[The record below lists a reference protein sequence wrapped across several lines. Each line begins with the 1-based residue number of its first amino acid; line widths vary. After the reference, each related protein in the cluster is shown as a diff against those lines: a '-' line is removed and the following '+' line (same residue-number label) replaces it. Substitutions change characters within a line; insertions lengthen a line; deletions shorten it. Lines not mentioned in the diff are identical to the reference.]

1 MDERLRR
8 VGFETRDFGRC
19 RDARGVVERA
29 LSLLAEI
36 LEAPSGSGFAVEETR
51 LSRVARIGDDRALA
65 VLPLPAPPDSPL
77 TALLEGAG
85 IIQVADA
92 ATAGDALPAAWRGD
106 VAGPLLAVAC
116 GDSSGRTRAVLR
128 LGGRVD
134 RPFDDDEREIARIVA
149 AHAGEAL
156 LTIEIAKQLRIAEQS
171 MRQLVEQSLA
181 GICLIQDER
190 LLYAN
195 PRMAEMLGLSVDEAG
210 TLFGRAILDF
220 VHPEDHG
227 RLRVTARRRE
237 AGAPVPERDEIR
249 LLRADGAIVWAEFL
263 VTLVEHDERP
273 ALLVHAAD
281 VSARRRAEEERE
293 QFEARFL
300 QAQKMEA
307 IGRLAGGVAHDF
319 NNLLMAIS
327 GHTELLARR
336 TPPEHHRHLDHIRKA
351 TEQAAG
357 LTRQLLA
364 FSRKQELQIETVS
377 LNDVVTATHKLL
389 RRIIGEDVSLQ
400 LELDPATFPVRADP
414 ALVGQVLMNLAVNA
428 RDAMPQGGTLT
439 IQTANVELGRPP
451 AGVPAL
457 PPGPYAQL
465 SVIDTG
471 VGMTEDVLDRLFEP
485 FFSTKERGKGTG
497 LGLAM
502 VYGTVKQTG
511 GHIGVESELGKG
523 TAFRLYFPRVAR
535 DAQETTTSD
544 VPRSAARGSETIL
557 AVEDEAEVRDLIA
570 SMLEGLGYRVLA
582 ARDSSAAL
590 LASRE
595 HGGPIDLLLTDVVL
609 PGMSGPALSHIL
621 TSQRS
626 ELRVLYVSGYLE
638 GSGPGHGIPED
649 AVLLHKP
656 FSLEDLAAT
665 VRRVLDGGRP
675 EGQAPLRL
683 RPSG

>member
-1 MDERLRR
+1 MDERLLR

-19 RDARGVVERA
+19 RDARAVGERA
-29 LSLLAEI
+29 LALLAEV
-36 LEAPSGSGFAVEETR
+36 LGTTAGGFFLLA
-51 LSRVARIGDDRALA
+51 DDRLTGVAHQGDHRPA
-65 VLPLPAPPDSPL
+65 AELPLPAAMGSPL
-77 TALLEGAG
+77 AALLERGET
-85 IIQVADA
+85 ISVADA
-92 ATAGDALPAAWRGD
+92 ADEALPPAWREGPG
-106 VAGPLLAVAC
+106 GPLLAVAC
-116 GDSSGRTRAVLR
+116 ADSAGATRAVLCLR
-128 LGGRVD
+128 RGERA
-134 RPFDDDEREIARIVA
+134 FDAQEGEIARLVA
-149 AHAGEAL
+149 AHAAEAL
-156 LTIEIAKQLRIAEQS
+156 LAIEITKQLRAAEQS

-181 GICLIQDER
+181 GICLIQDQR
-190 LLYAN
+190 ALYAN
-195 PRMAEMLGLSVDEAG
+195 PRMAEMLGLPAAEAG
-210 TLFGRAILDF
+210 SLFGREILDF
-220 VHPEDHG
+220 IHPDDHG

-249 LLRADGAIVWAEFL
+249 LLRRDGGTLWAESL
-263 VTLVEHDERP
+263 VTIVEHDERP

-281 VSARRRAEEERE
+281 VSARRRAEEERG

-364 FSRKQELQIETVS
+364 FSRKQELQIETVR

-389 RRIIGEDVSLQ
+389 RRIIGEDVALQ
-400 LELDPATFPVRADP
+400 LQLDPATLPVRADP
-414 ALVGQVLMNLAVNA
+414 ALIGQVLMNLAVNA

-439 IQTANVELGRPP
+439 IATANVDLAP
-451 AGVPAL
+451 APAQAPAL
-457 PPGPYAQL
+457 PAGPYSRL

-471 VGMTEDVLDRLFEP
+471 VGMSEEVLDRLFEP

-502 VYGTVKQTG
+502 VYGTMKQTG
-511 GHIGVESELGKG
+511 GHIAVQSEVGKG
-523 TAFRLYFPRVAR
+523 TTFHLYFPRAVPPV
-535 DAQETTTSD
+535 QEAAASAERTSD
-544 VPRSAARGSETIL
+544 TRGSETIL
-557 AVEDEAEVRDLIA
+557 AVEDEAEVRDLLA

-582 ARDSSAAL
+582 ASDSTTAISAAR
-590 LASRE
+590 AHE
-595 HGGPIDLLLTDVVL
+595 GPIDLLLTDVVL
-609 PGMSGPALSHIL
+609 PGISGPALGRLLSN
-621 TSQRS
+621 QRP
-626 ELRVLYVSGYLE
+626 EVRVLYVSGYLE

-656 FSLEDLAAT
+656 FSLEELAAT
-665 VRRVLDGGRP
+665 VRRVLDGPR
-675 EGQAPLRL
+675 A
-683 RPSG
+683 